1 MDTGK
6 VMRAALAGLLG
17 CAGASAGR
25 EIPVYREYSRPI
37 AFYEETGLDAA
48 GGTAAPDRAA
58 QRSLRD
64 AKAQENLMGKETL
77 LEVTFGHGVSVFG
90 RDSAV
95 PGKLAPVAGG
105 GEESNRRQRK
115 EVASRNWLAQSL
127 ALPGLGQATSNAA
140 LSAMSAAGGESS
152 WGWLADDLANSP
164 QGRPEAS
171 APDGAAGHPLA
182 DGMDP
187 ARAGALDPF
196 AAAQPRETDA
206 RQEWPKD
213 GPTPD
218 PEKEKTG
225 WARAPDGS
233 EPASGRAAADP
244 GRSAPMSFAA
254 EMGRTREMLA
264 EMTASVRPDLPS
276 FRMEMESLA
285 SGSAGA
291 AVPPPSGPLASDSLS
306 WGAIPLAG
314 DRGGASSFGALPA
327 EASAGGGWGAWKGAW
342 TAQGAGA
349 GWSGEGGQSPFQN
362 PTDPKPAER
371 DTTVRETFKPGASG
385 GYKPAWY

>member
-17 CAGASAGR
+17 CAGTSAGR
-25 EIPVYREYSRPI
+25 DIPVYREYSRPI
-37 AFYEETGLDAA
+37 AFYGETGPDAA
-48 GGTAAPDRAA
+48 GGPAAPDRAA

-105 GEESNRRQRK
+105 GEESNRRQRN
-115 EVASRNWLAQSL
+115 ENASRNWLAQSL

-152 WGWLADDLANSP
+152 WGWLADELADSP
-164 QGRPEAS
+164 EGRPEES
-171 APDGAAGHPLA
+171 APDGAAEHPLA

-187 ARAGALDPF
+187 ARAGAPDPF
-196 AAAQPRETDA
+196 AAAKPRETGVP
-206 RQEWPKD
+206 QELPKD
-213 GPTPD
+213 GSTPG

-233 EPASGRAAADP
+233 EPAGVRAAAET

-254 EMGRTREMLA
+254 GMDRTREMLA

-276 FRMEMESLA
+276 FRMEVESLA
-285 SGSAGA
+285 SGGAGGA
-291 AVPPPSGPLASDSLS
+291 APSPSDPLASAAPS
-306 WGAIPLAG
+306 WGAIPAAG
-314 DRGGASSFGALPA
+314 ERGGTVFGAMPP
-327 EASAGGGWGAWKGAW
+327 EASAGAQGAWKGGW
-342 TAQGAGA
+342 TAQGSGA
-349 GWSGEGGQSPFQN
+349 DWSGGGGLSRFQM
-362 PTDPKPAER
+362 PTDPKPAVR